1 MPSNR
6 IRGQEVSVLL
16 VVDGAPEAALTN
28 VQNFEITLDLEK
40 QEEAYL
46 GETSNRYDE
55 MYKGL
60 SFKMDVHNSDP
71 GLFDFFDAVKSR
83 AQRQTPG
90 VQVNV
95 KATLQYPSGDRRRVI
110 IQDVYFEP
118 MGLSFGGRM
127 EYGSTSVAGS
137 AAEYR
142 VI

>member
-16 VVDGAPEAALTN
+16 VVDGTPQSSLTN
-28 VQNFEITLDLEK
+28 VQNFEVMLEMEK

-46 GETSNRYDE
+46 GETSNRFDE
-55 MYKGL
+55 IYKGV

-71 GLFDFFDAVKSR
+71 DLFNFFDAVKSR

-90 VQVNV
+90 VQVNI

-110 IQDVYFEP
+110 IQDAFFEN
-118 MGLSFGGRM
+118 MGLTFGGRT
-127 EYGSTSVAGS
+127 EYGSTTVSGEAS
-137 AAEYR
+137 EYR